1 MSTRTQELAHRPKI
15 KTIQDAVRRV
25 REFNEQMQDRIHDLR
40 ASVGGT
46 AFWVYEPIT
55 GDFAPSSFCR
65 FAAVTVLEYVQK
77 GAGFQSAPRD
87 SVIPLLLGGFSRDE
101 TISHKLAAWREKRF
115 GPDKSPRKMAGT
127 FVEACVL
134 PEAELAD
141 QEAPDSLRDQ
151 EDQRERTWQEI
162 VLRRG
167 QQEFRQHLLVRYGFR
182 CQMTGCDV
190 TDVLEAAHI
199 IPYRGRSSNHVDNG
213 LLLRSDIHILFD
225 LCLVSVDPDTL
236 QIARSRTIRSYPE
249 LVPALTILNEGPSR
263 DALRRHWDLFRACE
277 RQRSRGR

>member
-87 SVIPLLLGGFSRDE
+87 SVIPA
-101 TISHKLAAWREKRF
+101 TAWRLFQGRDHF
-115 GPDKSPRKMAGT
+115 AQACRLARKA
-127 FVEACVL
+127 FWA
-134 PEAELAD
+134 
-141 QEAPDSLRDQ
+141 
-151 EDQRERTWQEI
+151 
-162 VLRRG
+162 
-167 QQEFRQHLLVRYGFR
+167 
-182 CQMTGCDV
+182 
-190 TDVLEAAHI
+190 
-199 IPYRGRSSNHVDNG
+199 
-213 LLLRSDIHILFD
+213 
-225 LCLVSVDPDTL
+225 
-236 QIARSRTIRSYPE
+236 
-249 LVPALTILNEGPSR
+249 
-263 DALRRHWDLFRACE
+263 
-277 RQRSRGR
+277 